1 MGILISG
8 ETNDITIDG
17 VSVATEP
24 EVDTKVLADKIS
36 TGQRKNYLI
45 NGNFDMWQRGSGVFG
60 NVAYIETYTA
70 DRWYAYLPNNANIQ
84 ATNAAT
90 DPYMQL
96 STGTAG
102 LTKVVQRIENLAQF
116 SGKTLTLSF
125 DVFGA
130 SITTGLAIETNYGT
144 GGSAGVSIYTQSYT
158 TGGRVVATFTVP
170 DIITAKTYGAGHY
183 LSIAIIND
191 SSNFSK
197 VIGFDKIKL
206 EDGSVATDGWH
217 PYDGEF
223 GGEVQA
229 CERYLPSFECSEE
242 YDIIGLGQCAN
253 ATVAL
258 YNLSYMTTPR
268 VIPTGIIA
276 TGSFY
281 SAAANTSANPATLSI
296 HSTTSKNIGSVLA
309 TTSGLVSG
317 NATALSGLVG
327 AKILFTGCEL

>member
-229 CERYLPSFECSEE
+229 CQRYYEV
-242 YDIIGLGQCAN
+242 G
-253 ATVAL
+253 
-258 YNLSYMTTPR
+258 
-268 VIPTGIIA
+268 
-276 TGSFY
+276 
-281 SAAANTSANPATLSI
+281 
-296 HSTTSKNIGSVLA
+296 
-309 TTSGLVSG
+309 
-317 NATALSGLVG
+317 G
-327 AKILFTGCEL
+327 AKLYISVQASYKALIVPFKVTKRVPSTLTYSGTNQPTSLEDNSVNYFQVIRVAADFEISFTWTASAEL